1 MVTQPSSKSGDELRP
16 EGQIKHKLAQVRF
29 RHLKREIRNGLS
41 RKSSNCQ
48 FNGTI
53 DLPGRESVGVCLY
66 KAEDPA
72 VWNGGAC
79 DESISD
85 RATKCHLFQCL
96 NTKDL
101 IRDEF
106 DSFLEKADRARIAQ
120 RYPDMAA
127 LLWVLDLEKADV
139 LSDIEDEEDEY
150 VDPVPDPKGP
160 ETILE
165 PSLSL
170 EPTSGSLP
178 VIRTGFLERL
188 FRFWARIVRV
198 VSHG

>member
-1 MVTQPSSKSGDELRP
+1 
-16 EGQIKHKLAQVRF
+16 
-29 RHLKREIRNGLS
+29 
-41 RKSSNCQ
+41 
-48 FNGTI
+48 
-53 DLPGRESVGVCLY
+53 
-66 KAEDPA
+66 
-72 VWNGGAC
+72 
-79 DESISD
+79 
-85 RATKCHLFQCL
+85 L